1 MTVTRLGGRSDH
13 PELVTK
19 DGHLRDT
26 DSVKMAFEH
35 GKALRTA
42 ILQKVTVSAPK
53 KAQKTAGMPP
63 PFLLEFR
70 EKRGYLCF
78 T

>member
-1 MTVTRLGGRSDH
+1 MTVTRLGRRSDH
-13 PELVTK
+13 PKLVTE
-19 DGHLRDT
+19 DGHLLDT

-35 GKALRTA
+35 GKALRAA
-42 ILQKVTVSAPK
+42 ILQKFTVSAPK
-53 KAQKTAGMPP
+53 KAQKTTEIPP